1 MRFVP
6 ASCLREGM
14 RIAKT
19 LYGIN
24 SEKLL
29 AEGVILNRILIG
41 SIRRLSFPGVY
52 IDDNLSQDI
61 EIINTI
67 SDELR
72 IETMHG
78 IKKIFLEAGESKDP
92 RERTEDIS
100 KQVDGILDELL
111 ANKNMM
117 VNMID
122 LKCFDNYT
130 YLHSVNVAVL
140 AIVTGIALNLDRV
153 SLWRLG
159 LSAILHDIGK
169 VFIDKRIINKPGVLT
184 DSEFDIMKR
193 HSLLGYTYAK
203 EKFSLPGPSY
213 FGILDHHEKFD
224 GQGYPKGKAGTN
236 ISVFG
241 RIITVSDIYDA
252 LTSERPY
259 RKALSPSEAMEYIMG
274 NAATM
279 FDPQIAGT
287 FIRKVAPYPIGTT
300 VKLSN
305 GCTAIVLENFE
316 SYCLRPRV
324 RVYRIN
330 DRDVEPFE
338 LNLMEDFSLLNVVVE
353 DVANEENNLIC

>member
-6 ASCLREGM
+6 ASCLRDGM
-14 RIAKT
+14 QVAKT

-29 AEGVILNRILIG
+29 AEGIILNKKFID

-52 IDDNLSQDI
+52 INDDLSKDI

-72 IETMHG
+72 IETMNG
-78 IKKIFLEAGESKDP
+78 VKKIFIESKEYKDP

-100 KQVDGILDELL
+100 KQIDSIVDELL
-111 ANKNMM
+111 ANRNMM

-140 AIVTGIALNLDRV
+140 AIVTGIAMNLDRYTL
-153 SLWRLG
+153 SRLG

-169 VFIDKRIINKPGVLT
+169 VFINKRIINKPGVLT
-184 DSEFDIMKR
+184 DEEFEEMKK
-193 HSLLGYTYAK
+193 HSLLGYNYAR
-203 EKFSLPGPSY
+203 EKFKLPNSSY
-213 FGILDHHEKFD
+213 NGIIDHHEKFN
-224 GQGYPKGKAGTN
+224 GTGYPAAKRGRA
-236 ISVFG
+236 ISLFG
-241 RIITVSDIYDA
+241 RLITVADIYDA

-274 NAATM
+274 NSASM
-279 FDPQIAGT
+279 FDPQISGT

-316 SYCLRPRV
+316 SFCLRPRV
-324 RVYRIN
+324 RVYKIN
-330 DRDVEPFE
+330 NKDVEPFE
-338 LNLMEDFSLLNVVVE
+338 LNLMTDYSLLNVVVE
-353 DVANEENNLIC
+353 DVANEDNDLF